1 MKKPAVVYRY
11 INLSDVDRLQELFV
25 DSRLYFPKPGEFND
39 PFEFKPKRIATNTA
53 GMDREVVEKYIDPA
67 LERAYER
74 ICTELDG
81 YGVCCFS
88 ESRANITMWSHYAER
103 HAGACVGFDTGN
115 DFFQNLNHVD
125 YDYER
130 HDFDLGNDSP
140 EEIVRKVMLRKYESW
155 MNEQEWRLLRKPG
168 GESVRIDP
176 SMLTEVIFGDRCP
189 ESRRK
194 LVRKLLE
201 HRNVTFLQ
209 AQVDRYEYKLNIIP
223 CTGQNK
229 R

>member
-1 MKKPAVVYRY
+1 MKKPTVVYRY

-25 DSRLYFPKPGEFND
+25 DSRLYFPKPSEFND
-39 PFEFKPKRIATNTA
+39 PFEFKPKRITA
-53 GMDREVVEKYIDPA
+53 ETADMDREFVEKYIDPA
-67 LERAYER
+67 LERTYEQ
-74 ICTELDG
+74 ICAELDE

-103 HAGACVGFDTGN
+103 HAGACVGFETGN
-115 DFFQNLNHVD
+115 GFFKELCHVD
-125 YDYER
+125 YDYQR
-130 HDFDLGNDSP
+130 HDFDLENDTR

-168 GESVRIDP
+168 GESVYMD
-176 SMLTEVIFGDRCP
+176 SNMLTEVIFGARCP

-201 HRNVTFLQ
+201 HRNVTFFQ
-209 AQVDRYEYKLNIIP
+209 AQVDRYEYKLNILP
-223 CTGQNK
+223 CTE
-229 R
+229 